1 MCGVDKLLDVFSMEF
16 GLAAQHLQGPL
27 FHLGLQEEWV
37 LFMNAVRDRM
47 RLVEAM
53 TNERSGIMSS
63 REMAM
68 VNLLQIRPVPNLV
81 DAFKAVPKDQFPLVW
96 RFLVRTLTILPTTV
110 ACEQSFRYLKRTLH
124 ANMSETT
131 AKFFLFS
138 RLSLYNYNYDL

>member
-1 MCGVDKLLDVFSMEF
+1 
-16 GLAAQHLQGPL
+16 
-27 FHLGLQEEWV
+27 
-37 LFMNAVRDRM
+37 
-47 RLVEAM
+47 
-53 TNERSGIMSS
+53 MSS

-81 DAFKAVPKDQFPLVW
+81 DAFKAVPKDRFPLVW

-131 AKFFLFS
+131 AKYFLFS
-138 RLSLYNYNYDL
+138 RLSLYNYNYNL